1 MRALLTVFLLF
12 FCMTPSFA
20 QDDPESETPAI
31 EEPAEPATEDDAA
44 APDEEGE
51 AEKEDEVKEPAE
63 PEAPAESEPG
73 AELPPE
79 IFDTLLNAVQSKN
92 WSLAAACVLMILV
105 WGLRKSKALAK
116 VDSKAL
122 PWISVAMG
130 VAWSASSAALDGEQW
145 GAAIL
150 QGILVGL
157 AGSGLWDTLGKQA
170 LGKPEEEPDPS
181 EE

>member
-1 MRALLTVFLLF
+1 
-12 FCMTPSFA
+12 
-20 QDDPESETPAI
+20 
-31 EEPAEPATEDDAA
+31 
-44 APDEEGE
+44 
-51 AEKEDEVKEPAE
+51 
-63 PEAPAESEPG
+63 
-73 AELPPE
+73 
-79 IFDTLLNAVQSKN
+79 
-92 WSLAAACVLMILV
+92 MILV

-116 VDSKAL
+116 VDPKVL

-130 VAWSASSAALDGEQW
+130 VTWSASSAALGGEQW

-170 LGKPEEEPDPS
+170 LGKPQEDPDPS